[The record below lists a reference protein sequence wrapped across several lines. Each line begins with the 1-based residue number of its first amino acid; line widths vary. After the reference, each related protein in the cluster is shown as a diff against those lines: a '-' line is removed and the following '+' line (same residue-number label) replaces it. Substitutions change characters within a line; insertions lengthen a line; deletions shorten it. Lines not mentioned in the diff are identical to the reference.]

1 MSPPSNESTTAASRS
16 VKNEKAGSSQKDTSY
31 NQSNFTRQKNAVTD
45 FFTIPRPVK
54 NLFDKV
60 PVITYP
66 GNELPQRSP
75 GANKRS
81 DQDARLPS
89 LYVFCREDDEEL
101 SEGRPSF
108 NPGCLKWQT
117 FLKLAGLDHRIV
129 SSNNHASPTG
139 VLPFLLPATKSN
151 SSQDYL
157 PIPSNGLV
165 KYARDQGKKLHERKS
180 RKLEAYQ
187 ALIDHNIRSAW
198 LHALYLTPSNFRTIA
213 TPLYID
219 PTSSSPLV
227 RLYTSHQLRSA
238 AEAELRKSAEI
249 IDEDLIY
256 READRAWEALSLLLG
271 EEKWFAGD
279 GPGIFDASVFAYTWL
294 LGNEGLEWEKG
305 DKRLSQGVERWENL
319 VKHRERI
326 FRRCWGE
333 GDGVLV

>member
-1 MSPPSNESTTAASRS
+1 MSPPSTESATAASTAASRS
-16 VKNEKAGSSQKDTSY
+16 TKNEKDTSY

-54 NLFDKV
+54 KLFDKV

-66 GNELPQRSP
+66 GNELPQRRP
-75 GANKRS
+75 GPNKRR

-89 LYVFCREDDEEL
+89 LYIFCKEDDEEL

-117 FLKLAGLDHRIV
+117 FLKLAGVDHRIV

-139 VLPFLLPATKSN
+139 VLPFLLPAIKSN
-151 SSQDYL
+151 PSQDCL

-165 KYARDQGKKLHERKS
+165 KYAREQGKKLHEPKG

-187 ALIDHNIRSAW
+187 ALIDHNIRNAW
-198 LHALYLTPSNFRTIA
+198 LHALYLTPSNFRAIA

-238 AEAELRKSAEI
+238 AESELRKSAEI

-294 LGNEGLEWEKG
+294 LGDEGLGWEKG
-305 DKRLSQGVERWENL
+305 DTRLGEGVERWKNL
-319 VKHRERI
+319 VQHRQRI

-333 GDGVLV
+333 GEGVLV